1 MNAPP
6 RSSLSAE
13 FPIISH
19 VSTVMLLVVMMMMV
33 VVVVMMVMSM
43 RDNNYSD
50 VSLALQ
56 GTQCQNSF

>member
-1 MNAPP
+1 
-6 RSSLSAE
+6 
-13 FPIISH
+13 
-19 VSTVMLLVVMMMMV
+19 MLLVVMMMMM

>member
-1 MNAPP
+1 
-6 RSSLSAE
+6 
-13 FPIISH
+13 
-19 VSTVMLLVVMMMMV
+19 MLLVVMMMM
-33 VVVVMMVMSM
+33 VVVMMVMSM

>member
-33 VVVVMMVMSM
+33 VVVMMVMSM